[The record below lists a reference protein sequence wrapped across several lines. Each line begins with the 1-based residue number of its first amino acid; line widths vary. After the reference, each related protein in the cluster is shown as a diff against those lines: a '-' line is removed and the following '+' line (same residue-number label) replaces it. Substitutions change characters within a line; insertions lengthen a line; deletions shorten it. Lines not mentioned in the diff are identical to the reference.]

1 MTKPSSALILSDAFL
16 CSFIWSGCGYYAF
29 SLFVNPLQG
38 SFGWERSAVMAA
50 LTIASVLSGL
60 LSPLAGTIV
69 HRWGAK
75 NVIVIGALVFGA
87 GMFGLSTINSL
98 VEFYLYSAL
107 MGVGMTGIGPIPAS
121 TIVTQHFHERRG
133 HAIGIM
139 AAGIGLG
146 GLILSPLIGGLLIPS
161 FGWRASYIILAA
173 FSVLALIPVTLLAL
187 RSKETPAVP
196 AGEPELQPHVSLSGF
211 TLRQSLSTPAFWLIM
226 AVVFLLQ
233 VSQAGAIQNQ
243 VPYMNDLGYPV
254 ALASLCLG
262 IIGLM
267 SAVGKYVFGWL
278 CDRIRA
284 NHASVVGM
292 ALQISGILLLINLTP
307 ASPGSMAI
315 TYALV
320 LGFGTGSWLPT
331 MSMMVSENFG
341 AREYARIFGAV
352 SLSQALGN
360 GLGPL
365 LTSMVFD
372 FTGDY
377 KIAFFCLL
385 ALYVIS
391 APAALSIKKI
401 YAVPDAKTR

>member
-1 MTKPSSALILSDAFL
+1 MTKPSSVLLLSNAFL

-29 SLFVNPLQG
+29 SLFVHPLQG
-38 SFGWERSAVMAA
+38 AFGWERSAVMAA

-60 LSPLAGTIV
+60 LSPLAGAII

-75 NVIVIGALVFGA
+75 KVIVIAALIFGA

-146 GLILSPLIGGLLIPS
+146 GLVLSPVIGGLLIPS
-161 FGWRASYIILAA
+161 FGWRVAYIILAA
-173 FSVLALIPVTLLAL
+173 FSALVLIPVTLLAL
-187 RSKETPAVP
+187 RPAVKSAVP
-196 AGEPELQPHVSLSGF
+196 VGEPELQPHASLSGI
-211 TLRQSLSTPAFWLIM
+211 TLKQSLAAPAFWLIM
-226 AVVFLLQ
+226 VVVFLLQ

-352 SLSQALGN
+352 CLSQALGMAFS
-360 GLGPL
+360 PL
-365 LTSMVFD
+365 FTSLVFNH
-372 FTGDY
+372 TGNY
-377 KIAFFCLL
+377 RITFFCLL

-391 APAALSIKKI
+391 APAALLIRKARSI
-401 YAVPDAKTR
+401 